1 MRRFIICFIS
11 IILLYVLQ
19 CTLFA
24 GIFSIGGITPN
35 LVLMFT
41 CIVGYM
47 RGRTSGLFTG
57 FFGGMLI
64 DIMRGEII
72 GFTALLFMLAGFF
85 NGLFHKEYV
94 KEQLV
99 LPISICALCNL
110 LFGIAS
116 YVTGF
121 LVRNRLDFFYYL
133 GRVILPEVVYTSVL
147 TIFAYIIV
155 YYINRKLDILGKKRQ
170 ARNVVKN
177 NS

>member
-1 MRRFIICFIS
+1 
-11 IILLYVLQ
+11 
-19 CTLFA
+19 
-24 GIFSIGGITPN
+24 
-35 LVLMFT
+35 
-41 CIVGYM
+41 M

-72 GFTALLFMLAGFF
+72 GFTALLFMFAGFF

-99 LPISICALCNL
+99 FPISICALCNFL
-110 LFGIAS
+110 YGMAL

-133 GRVILPEVVYTSVL
+133 GRIIIPEVVYTSVL

>member
-64 DIMRGEII
+64 DIMCGEII

-85 NGLFHKEYV
+85 NG
-94 KEQLV
+94 
-99 LPISICALCNL
+99 